1 MDNLLAKMRHY
12 YQDAYFDTL
21 ERAYEIAKQKHAGQ
35 KRMSGEEYFVHPYNV
50 AEILVDLGLDTAT
63 VAAALLHA
71 VVEDTDFTRE
81 DMLREFGEEIASLV
95 DGVTKLDR
103 ITFASKEE
111 EQAENLRKMFF
122 AMAKDVR
129 VILIKLADRLD
140 NMRTL
145 SYLPL
150 PRQTAM
156 ARETLDIYAPLAG
169 RLGISSI
176 KCELEDLC
184 LKYLD
189 PEFYNYLAEQINL
202 KRAERNEMV
211 ERIIRDLED
220 MLREMGIKGEVFG
233 RPKHFYSIYKK
244 MMKQHKSLD
253 EIYDL
258 IAVRIVV
265 DSVKDCYNVLGTI
278 HTKWRPIPGRIKDY
292 IATPKQNM
300 YQSLHTTVITNYGQT
315 FEIQIRTAEMH
326 KIAEFGIAAHW
337 KYKEGRASVSLLDE
351 KLSWLRELME
361 YEGEFQDS
369 KHFYNNLKIDLDL
382 GEVLVFT
389 PKGDVISLPSGSTP
403 IDFAYHIHSQIG
415 NKCVGAK
422 VNSKMVPL
430 DYQLQVGDVVEV
442 ITNQNAKGPSW
453 DWLKLVKS
461 SGAKAKIRQFFKKQM
476 KEENIRKGREMLELE
491 AKRRGFKLADL
502 LTQKGLNVVYD
513 RFSFE
518 DLDEVCS
525 AVGYGAVTTNQI
537 IFRLIESYTEETRRP
552 DQPIIVSKSKT
563 SSHGVLINGYEGM
576 LVRYAGCCNPVPGDE
591 IVGFVS
597 RGRGVSIHRTDCPN
611 LKNAE
616 PERLIPAAWDSQ
628 PVSAYTVTMQITA
641 SDKPGIIA
649 DITQILTKMNLNITA
664 FNARLDKRGNAVIS
678 VSVQVKRREEFE
690 MIQKKLLEN
699 PFINDVFRTTN

>member
-1 MDNLLAKMRHY
+1 MDNLLSKMRHY

-21 ERAYEIAKQKHAGQ
+21 ERAFRRAKEKHAGQ
-35 KRMSGEEYFVHPYNV
+35 KRMSGEDYFVHPYNV
-50 AEILVDLGLDTAT
+50 AEILVDLGLDSAT
-63 VAAALLHA
+63 IAAALLHD

-81 DMLREFGEEIASLV
+81 DMRKEFGTEIANLV

-211 ERIIRDLED
+211 ERILRDLQE
-220 MLREMGIKGEVFG
+220 MLKEIGIKGEVFG

-244 MMKQHKSLD
+244 MMRQHKSLD

-278 HTKWRPIPGRIKDY
+278 HTKWKPIPGRIKDY

-315 FEIQIRTAEMH
+315 FEIQIRTSEMH
-326 KIAEFGIAAHW
+326 KIAEYGIAAHW

-430 DYQLQVGDVVEV
+430 DTVLQIGDVVEV

-453 DWLKLVKS
+453 DWLKVVKS

-476 KEENIRKGREMLELE
+476 KEENLRKGREMLEIE
-491 AKRRGFKLADL
+491 ARRRGFKLSDL
-502 LTQKGLNVVYD
+502 LTQKGLAAVFD

-518 DLDEVCS
+518 DFDEICS

-537 IFRLIESYTEETRRP
+537 IYRLVENYNEESRAP
-552 DQPIIVSKSKT
+552 GQPIIVSKSKT
-563 SSHGVLINGYEGM
+563 TSHGVLINGYEGM
-576 LVRYAGCCNPVPGDE
+576 LVRYAGCCNPVPGDK

-597 RGRGVSIHRTDCPN
+597 RGRGVSIHREDCPN

-616 PERLIPAAWDSQ
+616 KERLIPAAWDSQ
-628 PVSAYTVTMQITA
+628 PVSAYTVTMQILA
-641 SDKPGIIA
+641 ADKPGIIA
-649 DITQILTKMNLNITA
+649 DVTQILTKVNPNITA
-664 FNARLDKRGNAVIS
+664 FNARIDKKGNAVIS
-678 VSVQVKRREEFE
+678 VSVQVKRLEEFDQ
-690 MIQKKLLEN
+690 IRKKLLEHSY
-699 PFINDVFRTTN
+699 INDVFRTTN